1 MVFKTFPNTVT
12 AKDPTQGGD
21 ISISVAV
28 WLCNGQRSASRGST
42 LLVLFIS
49 TNSTV
54 HADTHK
60 IFTVIFMLTMD
71 NMELKPLEE
80 PAFFFRGLK
89 KLHSSSG
96 ATANSH
102 FVLRVDLHVK
112 VLE

>member
-1 MVFKTFPNTVT
+1 
-12 AKDPTQGGD
+12 
-21 ISISVAV
+21 
-28 WLCNGQRSASRGST
+28 
-42 LLVLFIS
+42 
-49 TNSTV
+49 
-54 HADTHK
+54 
-60 IFTVIFMLTMD
+60 MD
-71 NMELKPLEE
+71 NMELQPLEE